1 MFMVIHRPG
10 DRRHRNEVS
19 TARCREHAD
28 KQNCQ
33 AFLEAAPDA
42 LPLYQ
47 KFGFQTAAEMHT
59 LIKTDRVPEG
69 EVYTVTFMIREPREN

>member
-1 MFMVIHRPG
+1 MLIKYG
-10 DRRHRNEVS
+10 
-19 TARCREHAD
+19 CEHAD

-42 LPLYQ
+42 LPLYH

-59 LIKTDRVPEG
+59 LIKKDRVLEG
-69 EVYTVTFMIREPREN
+69 EMYTETFMITEPRAN